1 MLTQKQLK
9 EILHYDPSTGIFT
22 WLKTNRK
29 DLIGKKTG
37 CVLNSYSKNRPTP
50 YKTMVISIKRK
61 LYACSRLANLYMTG
75 KLPIYPKEQMDHIN
89 HDSID
94 NRWKNLRCVTQSI
107 NGRNRTL
114 SINNISG
121 FTGVSLCKHN
131 KKWIAHIRI
140 NKIFLNLGYFYDKQ
154 KAVNARKFAEKKYG
168 FHPNHGYSIKEES

>member
-1 MLTQKQLK
+1 MNIQEKLK
-9 EILHYDPSTGIFT
+9 SILYYDP
-22 WLKTNRK
+22 
-29 DLIGKKTG
+29 KTG
-37 CVLNSYSKNRPTP
+37 GFTHISRSRIGQRAGYIACANLRKPTP
-50 YKTMVISIKRK
+50 YKLRRIYFDGKNH
-61 LYACSRLANLYMTG
+61 AAARLAYLYMMG
-75 KLPIYPKEQMDHIN
+75 KFPDYPCEQMDHIN

-131 KKWIAHIRI
+131 KKWMAHIRI